1 MPMFTYNQNV
11 TAVPAGDGVKR
22 KVLSYS
28 DTLMVCE
35 ITLEAGSV
43 IAAHAHPHE
52 QITYIISGSCR
63 YTVGEETREVG
74 AGDSVLIPGNVP
86 HSIVILETM
95 KVIDVFTPARE
106 DFLK

>member
-1 MPMFTYNQNV
+1 MFTYNHE
-11 TAVPAGDGVKR
+11 TAAVSAGAGVQR

-28 DTLMVCE
+28 ENLMVCE
-35 ITLEAGSV
+35 ITLEKGSA

-52 QITYIISGSCR
+52 QITYIISGRCR

-74 AGDSVLIPGNVP
+74 AGDSVLIPGNVS
-86 HSIVILETM
+86 HGIVVLEAM
-95 KVIDVFTPARE
+95 KVIDAFAPARE

>member
-1 MPMFTYNQNV
+1 MFTVNREISP
-11 TAVPAGDGVKR
+11 VPAGDGVLR

-28 DTLMVCE
+28 ETLMICE
-35 ITLEAGSV
+35 ITLETGSV

-86 HSIVILETM
+86 HSIVVLEQM
-95 KVIDVFTPARE
+95 KVIDAFAPARE
-106 DFLK
+106 DFL